1 MITFKFTAL
10 ESKQIHSS
18 SKVVEMAREAERK
31 RWREAKRRE
40 VNTFLLS
47 IKSRWRLIEGS
58 YK

>member
-47 IKSRWRLIEGS
+47 IKPR
-58 YK
+58 